1 VRKAKIDCITVSEF
15 EATITDAMSDNDYY
29 DSESSGAELAPQQ
42 LDDEVRPTE
51 ETTIDLSGENA
62 GLNGEGELRVK
73 ALVASSTPRA
83 YQLEMLEESLR
94 RNIIVA
100 VSVVPHEADTRVAL
114 SLTCSRWTR
123 AAVRRILLVESFPIP

>member
-15 EATITDAMSDNDYY
+15 EATITDAMSDNDDY
-29 DSESSGAELAPQQ
+29 DSESSGAEL
-42 LDDEVRPTE
+42 EVRPTE